1 MAREGDNFSFG
12 FTTLNSVK
20 PAPYNTDLFPLCFQQ
35 PPFIDRLVTKTGEIV
50 YTGFCIDL
58 LNRLQQDMKFQY
70 TIEVVP
76 KNIYGS
82 WDIFSQKWNGL
93 IRYLVERVS
102 IFLTLFVMMLFDVS
116 IA

>member
-1 MAREGDNFSFG
+1 M
-12 FTTLNSVK
+12 
-20 PAPYNTDLFPLCFQQ
+20 
-35 PPFIDRLVTKTGEIV
+35 

-82 WDIFSQKWNGL
+82 WDSFSQKWNGM

-102 IFLTLFVMMLFDVS
+102 IFFFTLFVMILVVIS
-116 IA
+116 RA